1 MIRALGLP
9 HLGQTSRWGAAIFG
23 VLLRFWRRS
32 VGIDSGC
39 IGVSPIISNRRGQAN
54 LCGTRRGLT
63 PAYSHRVRPP
73 VYLDA
78 DTLRTDPAGLCFAAP
93 ELEAH
98 HGDNRRESDHLV
110 NRDAGGDRS
119 NRADSRKSLNT
130 HD

>member
-1 MIRALGLP
+1 MIRAFGLP

-39 IGVSPIISNRRGQAN
+39 IGVPPIISNRREQAN
-54 LCGTRRGLT
+54 LCGSGGQT
-63 PAYSHRVRPP
+63 P
-73 VYLDA
+73 VYFDA
-78 DTLRTDPAGLCFAAP
+78 GALRTDPAGPCFAAP
-93 ELEAH
+93 RLEAH
-98 HGDNRRESDHLV
+98 HGDNRREGDHLV

-119 NRADSRKSLNT
+119 NRADSRKPLNT

>member
-54 LCGTRRGLT
+54 LCGTRRGLPPRTLTGSGPLCTWT
-63 PAYSHRVRPP
+63 PTPYGRILPVSALQRPDWRRIMATT
-73 VYLDA
+73 VGKVTIWSIV
-78 DTLRTDPAGLCFAAP
+78 TLAAIVVIA
-93 ELEAH
+93 LI
-98 HGDNRRESDHLV
+98 LV
-110 NRDAGGDRS
+110 
-119 NRADSRKSLNT
+119 SR
-130 HD
+130 